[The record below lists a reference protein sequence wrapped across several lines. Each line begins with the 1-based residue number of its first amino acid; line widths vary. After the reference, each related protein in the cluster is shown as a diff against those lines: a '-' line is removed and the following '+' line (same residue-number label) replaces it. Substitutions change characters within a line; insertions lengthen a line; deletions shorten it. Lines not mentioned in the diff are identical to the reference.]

1 MKKIFKCGLIVA
13 GMLAIAPIG
22 MTAVN
27 TPTPVYAAQ
36 KIYGMGKMY
45 TIPKSLRG
53 IWYSKSRKVRI
64 TAHTYNG
71 KTVYHQNTKANG
83 KTIKYLDYSNGYTGA
98 KFFKSRSLAKKY

>member
-36 KIYGMGKMY
+36 KIWQF
-45 TIPKSLRG
+45 LE
-53 IWYSKSRKVRI
+53 
-64 TAHTYNG
+64 
-71 KTVYHQNTKANG
+71 
-83 KTIKYLDYSNGYTGA
+83 IK
-98 KFFKSRSLAKKY
+98 KFINL